1 MLLSHVKDKPAD
13 QSSQP
18 TENKI
23 NPFAS
28 TKTNIFGST
37 NSKVDRTRFLKLFET
52 VKNIGGLELE
62 SPISVTHLA
71 VRPGLLPLDSKVII
85 LNRHS
90 IG

>member
-1 MLLSHVKDKPAD
+1 MLLSHVKDKPTD

-37 NSKVDRTRFLKLFET
+37 NSKVDRNRFYNYSE
-52 VKNIGGLELE
+52 E
-62 SPISVTHLA
+62 A
-71 VRPGLLPLDSKVII
+71 
-85 LNRHS
+85 LN
-90 IG
+90 